1 MQTIYL
7 DISNKGTIPTINAKQ
22 GEVGRK
28 FLAILTDAGVPY
40 IAKDGTLLSVWYEG
54 ASGEGN
60 YSQVGDKSAFEI
72 NGNKISI
79 ELITQMLTNHGD
91 GIISLVMN
99 STNGDEI
106 ATWNIPYSVE
116 KKPGA
121 ESEEA
126 TAYYTALSEVAGQA
140 SEAAGRAEMLADG
153 FIIDDTLSVS
163 GRSADAKVTGDELKK
178 RPPNYL
184 GNKYK
189 AVVGNGY
196 TTLDSTLTELI
207 SEVPTEDSVG
217 GIMYRQF
224 KYTNC
229 KEVGDGDGFLRLYKK
244 GDYGTAL
251 FENISGNIRWLRY
264 YNPNTGWGEYQ
275 WLKYA
280 TASNIDK
287 TITNNSSV
295 FTIDMVLEDTLSG
308 MRDGDRRVLHYVNSE
323 QFLPGMDISLD
334 AVITIYRMDAFNGYA
349 DIEQYDTNRGRVYKY
364 RKTCYNGTWSNYEWY
379 EPDMVP
385 GVEYRTTERWNRKPV
400 YRKMVQY
407 TNTAALSG
415 DALTKIPHGV
425 SNMDR
430 SAGVEITTR
439 TQGYQIPYVTITEST
454 AVTGCSATDI
464 ELRTTGTTSWSVGRT
479 WYFYL
484 KYTKTTD

>member
-7 DISNKGTIPTINAKQ
+7 DIANKGTIPTINAKQ

-28 FLAILTDAGVPY
+28 FLAILTDSGVPY
-40 IAKDGTLLSVWYEG
+40 VVEDGTLFSVWYEG

-140 SEAAGRAEMLADG
+140 AEAADRAEMLADG
-153 FIIDDTLSVS
+153 FIVDDTLSVS
-163 GRSADAKVTGDELKK
+163 GRSADAKVVGDELDK

-184 GNKYK
+184 GNKFLK
-189 AVVGNGY
+189 VVGDGY
-196 TTLDSTLTELI
+196 TTLDDSLTRLMG
-207 SEVPTEDSVG
+207 EVQADSSVG
-217 GIMYRQF
+217 GIMFRQF
-224 KYTNC
+224 SYTKC
-229 KEVGDGDGFLRLYKK
+229 QDAGGGDGFLRLYKK

-251 FENISGNIRWLRY
+251 FEDISGNIRWMRY
-264 YNPNTGWGEYQ
+264 YNPTTGWGKYQ

-287 TITNNSSV
+287 TITSNNSI
-295 FTIDMVLEDTLSG
+295 FTIDMTLEDALFG

-323 QFLPGMDISLD
+323 IFLPGMNISCD
-334 AVITIYRMDAFNGYA
+334 AIITIYRMDSLNGYA
-349 DIEQYDTNRGRVYKY
+349 DVEQYDTNQGRVYKY
-364 RKTCYNGTWSNYEWY
+364 RKTCYNGTWSDYEWY
-379 EPDMVP
+379 EPDMIT
-385 GVEYRTTERWNRKPV
+385 GVEYRTTERRNGKPV
-400 YRKMVQY
+400 YRKLVKY

-415 DALTKIPHGV
+415 DALTKITHGV

-430 SAGVEITTR
+430 SAGVEISCR
-439 TQGYQIPYVTITEST
+439 TQGYQIPYVTIKEST

-464 ELRTTGTTSWSVGRT
+464 ELRTTGTTSWSAGRD
-479 WYFYL
+479 WYFEML
-484 KYTKTTD
+484 YTKTTD